1 QRRGYLVRVV
11 RPAVG
16 SLRNLFHIPP
26 DPYQDTWRP
35 RDVRTGP
42 LSFWQDGLGLAPH
55 LDHPRLGPRRLVRH
69 RRANV
74 VESRP
79 PQAFSASHDASPL
92 SPLSPLIATCKAC
105 EWPTFRSGNVG
116 LFPHAASIS

>member
-55 LDHPRLGPRRLVRH
+55 LDHPRLGPCRLVRH

-92 SPLSPLIATCKAC
+92 ARRILIVRVARVSPWKRWAFSS
-105 EWPTFRSGNVG
+105 R
-116 LFPHAASIS
+116 